1 MKQIISGLLS
11 LMLLWGCGSGISFP
25 TEAVSEVNLNN
36 LNTEEAKPTEKNEL
50 KQYINLPHYDEGG
63 WWFYWEYL
71 PVHDKKGTY
80 APDFKANNEVFFKL
94 FDDEYFEEYVDKCVS
109 RISAIIEEARQ

>member
-1 MKQIISGLLS
+1 M
-11 LMLLWGCGSGISFP
+11 
-25 TEAVSEVNLNN
+25 
-36 LNTEEAKPTEKNEL
+36 
-50 KQYINLPHYDEGG
+50 
-63 WWFYWEYL
+63 
-71 PVHDKKGTY
+71 HDKKGTY

>member
-1 MKQIISGLLS
+1 M
-11 LMLLWGCGSGISFP
+11 
-25 TEAVSEVNLNN
+25 
-36 LNTEEAKPTEKNEL
+36 

>member
-1 MKQIISGLLS
+1 MNFKLF
-11 LMLLWGCGSGISFP
+11 CGFGV
-25 TEAVSEVNLNN
+25 AYNN
-36 LNTEEAKPTEKNEL
+36 EITEEKTTEKNEL

-80 APDFKANNEVFFKL
+80 APDFKASNEVFFKL
-94 FDDEYFEEYVDKCVS
+94 FDDEYFEEFVDKC
-109 RISAIIEEARQ
+109 IIQIKKTINEAKR